1 MEQKIMAWAPAIGAI
16 AGGVL
21 GGISQHSANTTNVA
35 LNRANRDWQE
45 KMSNTAYQRA
55 VNDLKAAGLNPMLA
69 NINGGSSTPQNSAA
83 TVQPEDA
90 LARGVHSAG
99 SAAVQAS
106 TIEQNRANINLTN
119 NLAYKARQE
128 GDLAA
133 FNAFPDIAGKR
144 FDQEIE
150 INRQNIDRIKK
161 QNRLT
166 DAEAEQV
173 ERMLPMMLAQSRASI
188 ANTEQ
193 QTSSAKVKMNLDE
206 LAVPEAQVAAKW
218 FSSEIGG
225 GSRVTQAIKD
235 IITTIRMLER
245 K

>member
-1 MEQKIMAWAPAIGAI
+1 MAWAPAIGAI

-119 NLAYKARQE
+119 NLAYKAGKE

-150 INRQNIDRIKK
+150 TNRQRIEQIKK

-173 ERMLPMMLAQSRASI
+173 ERMLPMMLAQSKAST
-188 ANTEQ
+188 ANLEQ
-193 QTSSAKVKMNLDE
+193 QTNSAKVKMRLDE
-206 LAVPEAQVAAKW
+206 LAIPESEVAARW
-218 FSSEIGG
+218 FSSEMG
-225 GSRVTQAIKD
+225 GSSKVLDTVKTILS
-235 IITTIRMLER
+235 IIG
-245 K
+245 KK